1 MNLATFPIYC
11 LPERLSGY
19 LFIGIGYYYRFGEA
33 GNSTATDLKKNRM
46 VKLVKNLH
54 THNIFVRV

>member
-1 MNLATFPIYC
+1 MNLATFPIKC
-11 LPERLSGY
+11 PPERLSGY
-19 LFIGIGYYYRFGEA
+19 LFIGSEYYYRFGEA
-33 GNSTATDLKKNRM
+33 GNGTATDLNKNRM